1 MNTVQHAIKDALLS
15 VGEVDE
21 NNTNVNGEA
30 DSLLETE
37 SSIPESIDQD
47 KTQNTEPLQENV
59 EPFQK
64 NIEPLQEN
72 MEPIEENVE
81 PILVQPVVFT
91 EENLLI
97 SVDRGETDDPFE
109 GNPEDSNTFLDFENQ
124 FLNLGNK
131 IYLKISNLDGR
142 LNEIEQL
149 IKTKILQSK
158 FNIDQNK
165 LNQTSNNKEEICR
178 ITLTVD
184 KLCEI
189 GR

>member
-1 MNTVQHAIKDALLS
+1 MNIVMNTVQHAIKDALLS

-47 KTQNTEPLQENV
+47 KTLDTEPLQENV
-59 EPFQK
+59 EPD
-64 NIEPLQEN
+64 QEN
-72 MEPIEENVE
+72 MEPMEENIE

-124 FLNLGNK
+124 FLNLENK

-178 ITLTVD
+178 ITLTVE